1 MTQTQTEPARSRS
14 IATVLWTIVIIAVVI
29 GVGAGIVAAATD
41 FTVTGDSQVDVSA
54 GETATLT
61 YTIENTGDSSLDSLA
76 LTPTAET
83 AGVTITG
90 VASDSAVSVT
100 DDNRIIFQSVSPG
113 ETVTATVTVEV
124 GTDVSDTQSVSVEA
138 VNGFGSDKTVRTKS
152 TSLNLPSEPA
162 SFNVGITSVTSPVDA
177 GDTIEVTAQIDN
189 TGGQAD
195 TQTVSLSVPGLGSD
209 QTTTQLAAGESVER
223 TLDISTTSSDAG
235 EYTAEVLSADD
246 SASVP
251 ITVEGDT
258 AGSFLAIGV
267 RDTSGNEL
275 ANAEIMVNDSSG
287 TTVKT
292 GTTSS
297 AGDFT
302 ATIIAGDYTIR
313 ASKPGY
319 RSASASVSVQ
329 DGATTSADLVLRAV
343 QTDSPPTA
351 DAGADQTVGEGDAV
365 TLDASGSSDAD
376 GDTLS
381 YEWTQTG
388 GPSVQL
394 SGATTAMPSFTAPD
408 VRSKT
413 TLAFEVTVDDGTTTA
428 TDTVEIAVEPD
439 TSPPIGQVRIDDQ
452 SGDGTTVTVRS
463 VTMSEGGFVVIHEV
477 TEVGGA
483 GQAIGASEFLSA
495 GETTDIEVT
504 LDEPLSSSQQV
515 IAMPHL
521 DTNGNQQLDFPQAD
535 GPYTING
542 SAVTDSAQYAVSDGA
557 NEVSISI
564 NGPSTAAPGDAV
576 EITTTLENTGIDGAT
591 GGYIELTEVPAPLS
605 VTGDSSV
612 FLGFGGNP
620 TPDTGETVSQ
630 SFEVTVPERTQT
642 GQTLTVSAE
651 GQLSSSAGDAT
662 ATDSTTIEI
671 AESTDSP
678 AALSL
683 TGPASAAPG
692 DTVTVT
698 AMLNNTGLSDAA
710 GGSVSLTNLP
720 DSLSVEGDSTRFLGF
735 GGTPVPGLGE
745 SASYAFEV
753 GIAEDASPGEEVT
766 LTADSQLE
774 SQTASAT
781 NTATT
786 QLTIAQSA
794 RFDTNGQPGIQRG
807 EVVDAIVA
815 FNSDANLGGQPV
827 SRTDVV
833 DVIVEFNS

>member
-1 MTQTQTEPARSRS
+1 VTKNHNVSQHGTIEKITPQHMTQTQTEPARSRS

-29 GVGAGIVAAATD
+29 GVGAGIAAAATD
-41 FTVTGDSQVDVSA
+41 FTVTGDGQVDISA

-113 ETVTATVTVEV
+113 ETVTAIVTVEV
-124 GTDVSDTQSVSVEA
+124 GTDVSDTQSVNVEA

-152 TSLNLPSEPA
+152 TLLNLPSEPA
-162 SFNVGITSVTSPVDA
+162 SFNVGITSVTNPVDA

-195 TQTVSLSVPGLGSD
+195 TQTISLSVPGLGSD
-209 QTTTQLAAGESVER
+209 QTTAQLAAGESVER

-246 SASVP
+246 SVSVP

-258 AGSFLAIGV
+258 VGSFLSVGV

-302 ATIIAGDYTIR
+302 ATVIAGDYTVR

-329 DGATTSADLVLRAV
+329 DGATTSADLVLQAV
-343 QTDSPPTA
+343 RTDSPPTA

-413 TLAFEVTVDDGTTTA
+413 TLAFQVTVDDGTTTA
-428 TDTVEIAVEPD
+428 TDTVEITVDPD

-452 SGDGTTVTVRS
+452 SGDGTTATVDS
-463 VTMSEGGFVVIHEV
+463 VTMSEGGFVVIHAV
-477 TEVGGA
+477 TEDGDA
-483 GQAIGASEFLSA
+483 GPVIGASDFLSA
-495 GETTDIEVT
+495 GETTDVEVT

-535 GPYTING
+535 GPYAING

-564 NGPSTAAPGDAV
+564 TGPST
-576 EITTTLENTGIDGAT
+576 
-591 GGYIELTEVPAPLS
+591 
-605 VTGDSSV
+605 
-612 FLGFGGNP
+612 
-620 TPDTGETVSQ
+620 
-630 SFEVTVPERTQT
+630 
-642 GQTLTVSAE
+642 
-651 GQLSSSAGDAT
+651 
-662 ATDSTTIEI
+662 
-671 AESTDSP
+671 
-678 AALSL
+678 
-683 TGPASAAPG
+683 AAPG

-745 SASYAFEV
+745 SASYSFEV
-753 GIAEDASPGEEVT
+753 SIAEDASPGEEVT

-833 DVIVEFNS
+833 DVIVKFNS